1 MPLVDPEHDLLMT
14 AWSATERSLPV
25 GWRLDG
31 LRCAST
37 GLGEE
42 QRSDDWVAVA
52 VGPDGSERSYR
63 AADPIAALN
72 GLVAEFDAP

>member
-1 MPLVDPEHDLLMT
+1 VDPDHELLMA
-14 AWSATERSLPV
+14 AWTATERSLPG

-42 QRSDDWVAVA
+42 QRSDDWLAVA
-52 VGPDGSERSYR
+52 IGPDGSERSHR
-63 AADPIAALN
+63 AADPVAALS
-72 GLVAEFDAP
+72 GLAAGFDAP